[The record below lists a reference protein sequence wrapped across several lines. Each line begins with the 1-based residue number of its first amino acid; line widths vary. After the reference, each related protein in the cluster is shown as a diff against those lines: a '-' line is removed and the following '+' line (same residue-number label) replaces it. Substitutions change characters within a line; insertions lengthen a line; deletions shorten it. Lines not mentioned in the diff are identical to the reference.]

1 VLGGLPFLLGLTAA
15 GALLALAVFACLAL
29 SPAGVYCVV
38 FAMDE
43 NMVCQQRV
51 IDRVGKQK
59 VADIIAEWVGGQ
71 SQPFLRFQPV
81 IGSEF
86 ETVRSI
92 RANSERDLILIRD
105 AAGTNRIYLERQQF
119 EPVLNYMIQ
128 HCPKAKVYLQQ
139 VWSYENGG
147 PQLTGWTN
155 YKDTDEM
162 FADTKA
168 SYDKA
173 VIDSGVNGL
182 IPSGEVMLELMHG
195 GFKVHRDGFHA
206 SLGIGRYAIALTWF
220 CRLTGRSADDVTF
233 RELDV
238 PITEEEIAAA
248 KAAVKTV
255 MERYN

>member
-1 VLGGLPFLLGLTAA
+1 MNILTIGNSFSQDATRYLHQVA
-15 GALLALAVFACLAL
+15 K
-29 SPAGVYCVV
+29 SAGVYFQVVNLEIGGCPLEKHYRNIKGDFKAYAFEFNGVNTGFSLSIKEALLNRSWDVITIQQVSTQSPHYHTYQPYLNFCV
-38 FAMDE
+38 DY
-43 NMVCQQRV
+43 
-51 IDRVGKQK
+51 
-59 VADIIAEWVGGQ
+59 
-71 SQPFLRFQPV
+71 
-81 IGSEF
+81 
-86 ETVRSI
+86 I
-92 RANSERDLILIRD
+92 RE
-105 AAGTNRIYLERQQF
+105 
-119 EPVLNYMIQ
+119 
-128 HCPKAKVYLQQ
+128 HCPKAKIYLQQ

-173 VIDSGVNGL
+173 VKDSGVEGV

-233 RELDV
+233 TELDV
-238 PITEEEIAAA
+238 PITEEEILAA
-248 KAAVKTV
+248 KNAVKTV
-255 MERYN
+255 MARY